1 MSVVNPAAASDV
13 RSSNLERATHL
24 VQHGDTLSSIAK
36 QLGVSL
42 RSLLAANP
50 QVHNPDV
57 IYPGDRI
64 QVPGE
69 RTSASGDMGDS
80 DGGGAK
86 PSGMSLSQNGV
97 DLIKGFEGLRLN
109 AYQDSVGVWTIGY
122 GHTAGVRP
130 GDHITQ
136 AQAEA
141 FLKQDT
147 GWAQQAVRDNVK
159 VPLTQGQFD
168 ALTSFTFNL
177 GAGALKGSTLLRELN
192 AGHYATAQKEFGK
205 WVHAGGQR
213 LEGLVRRR
221 AAEAALFG
229 GQAPTGTAPTQPG
242 GSPNAP
248 APSPSAGRYTVRRG
262 DTLSAIA
269 QQHGVSLAALIAAN
283 PQIANPDLIFAGQQ
297 IKLPSGASSSG
308 AAAQD
313 HTVRS
318 GDTLSGIAQ
327 SSGVSLSALIAANP
341 QIANPNLIYP
351 GQRVHIPGSGGG
363 TAPSSPN
370 ASSAPA
376 PHGGPATDSN
386 GRHYPTS
393 ADGTPMFRQGDAAW
407 GGRTLGSNRSI
418 AAAGCAMTATAM
430 ALSKIS
436 GHVITP
442 LQLDAWLDKNG
453 GYSGDGINWSRA
465 AQMAGLGASKPGW
478 SMSTINAQLDAGR
491 PVVIG
496 VDYHAGSGGGNN
508 GTDHWI
514 TVTGRS
520 TAGGQTVYHAN
531 DPATGQQITLHL
543 EGGRLVGGERNYRS
557 TGELVV
563 FSGDR

>member
-1 MSVVNPAAASDV
+1 MTTVSPAASADA
-13 RSSNLERATHL
+13 RTATSQGDAHV
-24 VQHGDTLSSIAK
+24 VQHGDTLSSIAR

-42 RSLLAANP
+42 QALISANP
-50 QVHNPDV
+50 QVHNPNV

-64 QVPGE
+64 QVPSE
-69 RTSASGDMGDS
+69 RAAASGDMGDATA
-80 DGGGAK
+80 GGTK

-141 FLKQDT
+141 YLRQDT

-168 ALTSFTFNL
+168 ALMSFTFNL
-177 GAGALKGSTLLRELN
+177 GAGALKGSTLLRDLN
-192 AGHYATAQKEFGK
+192 AGNYAAAQGEFGK

-229 GQAPTGTAPTQPG
+229 GHAPG
-242 GSPNAP
+242 GSTPSQPGTPPPTTP
-248 APSPSAGRYTVRRG
+248 APRPSAGSYAVRQG
-262 DTLSAIA
+262 DTLSGIA
-269 QQHGVSLAALIAAN
+269 QRHGVSLATLIAAN
-283 PQIANPDLIFAGQQ
+283 PQIRNPDLIFAGQQ
-297 IKLPSGASSSG
+297 IKLPGSGGSAT
-308 AAAQD
+308 

-327 SSGVSLSALIAANP
+327 RNGVSLAALIAANP

-351 GQRVHIPGSGGG
+351 GQQVHVPGGRTSAPSAASTSP
-363 TAPSSPN
+363 TAPT
-370 ASSAPA
+370 
-376 PHGGPATDSN
+376 HQGGPATDSS

-393 ADGTPMFRQGDAAW
+393 ADGTPMYRQGDAAW
-407 GGRTLGSNRSI
+407 GGRTLGSHYSI
-418 AAAGCAMTATAM
+418 AQAGCAMTATAM

-436 GHVITP
+436 GKVITP
-442 LQLDAWLDKNG
+442 EQLDGWLDKNG
-453 GYSGDGINWSRA
+453 GYSGDGLNWGRA

-478 SMSTINAQLDAGR
+478 SLGTINAQLDAGR

-496 VDYHAGSGGGNN
+496 VDYHAGSGGGAN
-508 GTDHWI
+508 GTDHWV

-520 TAGGQTVYHAN
+520 TENGQTVYHAN
-531 DPATGQQITLHL
+531 DPATGQQISLHL

-563 FSGDR
+563 FSGGR